1 MSRLDR
7 FLRRIVPSTAL
18 VSRSAA
24 GAPILATA
32 DLLGRRMMGI
42 FSRQPVPPLRYIV
55 RTGVGNS
62 IFFPH
67 YYYLTAAWPIWMY
80 FFSRGIA
87 SLESRIV
94 DIGSGVGKSA
104 VALRDFGYN
113 GERFRGHYHGFD
125 VDRGMVDWSRAHFPA
140 DRFAFTW
147 VDMNSRVYNP
157 GGSVGNRPPLEYPES
172 SADLVL
178 SQSLFSHL
186 LEDDIRHYLR
196 ESHRMLR
203 PGGVM
208 SMTFFCLDDLEAL
221 GLLGGRWTFRHAAG
235 AARVENQRYPESAVA
250 YRRDWMLEEARQA
263 GFASAE
269 VILPAPQS
277 TLECVR

>member
-18 VSRSAA
+18 ISRSAA
-24 GAPILATA
+24 GAPVLAAA
-32 DLLGRRMMGI
+32 DGLGRGMLRV
-42 FSRQPVPPLRYIV
+42 FSRQPLPPLRYIV

-67 YYYLTAAWPIWMY
+67 YYYLTASWPIWMY

-87 SLESRIV
+87 SLDSRIV

-125 VDRGMVDWSRAHFPA
+125 VDRGMVEWSRAHFPA
-140 DRFAFTW
+140 DRFTFTW
-147 VDMNSRVYNP
+147 LDMNSQVYNP
-157 GGSVGNRPPLEYPES
+157 GGSVGNRPPLEYQAGT
-172 SADLVL
+172 ADLVF

-186 LEDDIRHYLR
+186 LEEDIRHYLR
-196 ESHRMLR
+196 ESVRLLR

-221 GLLGGRWTFRHAAG
+221 GLLGGRWTFAHDLG
-235 AARVENQRYPESAVA
+235 AARVENLKYPESAVA
-250 YRRDWMLEEARQA
+250 YRREWMLAAAREA
-263 GFASAE
+263 GFSSAE
-269 VILPAPQS
+269 VVLPAAQS
-277 TLECVR
+277 TLECVK